1 MKMLMIDVENRKVKL
16 VEANGLK
23 DYYKLIGCRCID
35 IIHRRIGDDIE
46 VEIVIDDEGALVES
60 PKVSAISVDGTPMLF
75 GNLLIA
81 SGRVTEDGDLTEL
94 DQDEIEALM
103 TWYIATITTSVYK
116 EPYPVLV
123 EVDY

>member
-23 DYYKLIGCRCID
+23 DYYKLIGCRTID
-35 IIHRRIGDDIE
+35 IISRSIGDVR
-46 VEIVIDDEGALVES
+46 VEIVIDDEGALVEN
-60 PKVSAISVDGTPMLF
+60 PKPSAISVDGTPMLF

-81 SGRVTEDGDLTEL
+81 SGRVTEDGGLTEL
-94 DQDEIEALM
+94 NQDEIETIK
-103 TWYIATITTSVYK
+103 TWCIDTITTSVYK

>member
-1 MKMLMIDVENRKVKL
+1 MKMLMIDVENRKVEM

-35 IIHRRIGDDIE
+35 IIHRWIGDVE
-46 VEIVIDDEGALVES
+46 VEIVIDDEGALVEN
-60 PKVSAISVDGTPMLF
+60 PKPSGIDVRGTPALY

-81 SGRVTEDGDLTEL
+81 SGRVTEDGELTEL
-94 DQDEIEALM
+94 TEAEIDEIM
-103 TWYIATITTSVYK
+103 GNVDTITTSVYK
-116 EPYPVLV
+116 EPYPALV